1 MRKAEE
7 RLHTH
12 IAKCEMEKQPCPH
25 KAAPWVSFADSG
37 WARGHWDI
45 LPPARTPT
53 PQAALRP
60 PSCFSYCLVVKGPQ
74 QTNKFGK
81 YEKAIKPWCSVH
93 SRPDE
98 CGRKGTLRVLSL
110 GLVGV
115 VMGGNKGSGAP
126 TPPSSRWWVRK
137 GPVPCPQ
144 QWVWPP
150 SQASK
155 RNLDQ
160 SRRLFCEKPYPSPS

>member
-1 MRKAEE
+1 M
-7 RLHTH
+7 LHS
-12 IAKCEMEKQPCPH
+12 AGQAD
-25 KAAPWVSFADSG
+25 AAPASSPLTLPAFQE
-37 WARGHWDI
+37 ARPPS
-45 LPPARTPT
+45 LPGDGPEGYSLQPVGGAARTPP

-126 TPPSSRWWVRK
+126 TPPSSCWWVRK